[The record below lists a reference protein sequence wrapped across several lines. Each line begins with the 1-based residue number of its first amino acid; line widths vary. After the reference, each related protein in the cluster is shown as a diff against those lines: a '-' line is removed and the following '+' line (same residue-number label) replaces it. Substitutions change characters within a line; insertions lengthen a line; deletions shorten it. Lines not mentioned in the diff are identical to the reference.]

1 MARSQ
6 ESEEVKSMSQQV
18 PRIEFLTDRAKLT
31 AGREQT
37 IDVLI
42 RITPPEVDTGISRRP
57 RLNLSLVLDRSGSMG
72 GEKMLRARE
81 ATAYCIDQLLP
92 SDRLSV
98 VIFDN
103 IVEVLIPSQ
112 LAENK
117 AQLKGMLK
125 EVYARSS
132 TALHEAWVRG
142 GMQVSEHLTEG
153 AVNRVVLITDGLA
166 NEGLTNVDQIV
177 SQIRGLS
184 DRGVSTSSI
193 GIGDDFN
200 EDLLIPMAS
209 AGGGNSWHVKT
220 ADDMQRIFAVELEG
234 LIAQVAHTVTL
245 GLVPADGVRLADV
258 LNDFELGETGRY
270 KLPNLQAGSP
280 LEVVVQLRIPAQA
293 EGTTLRLLDLR
304 LGYTPQEMKAAEVAK
319 QVFEVEFVSEQAV
332 ELLPVNHEVAKAVQM
347 LMNARAR
354 AEAVRLMDTG
364 DYAGS
369 QQVLRDARVSSQM
382 AFAPMASSADVQ
394 AEMATFEEYDES
406 LTDRSS
412 DKMSR
417 KRLLYDSMSRRQS
430 RKLS

>member
-1 MARSQ
+1 
-6 ESEEVKSMSQQV
+6 MSQQV
-18 PRIEFLTDRAKLT
+18 PKIEFLTERAKLI

-37 IDVLI
+37 VDVLI
-42 RITPPEVDTGISRRP
+42 RITPPEVDTGVNKRP
-57 RLNLSLVLDRSGSMG
+57 KLNLGLVLDRSGSMD
-72 GEKMLRARE
+72 GEKMTRARE

-92 SDRLSV
+92 ADRLSV

-103 IVEVLIPSQ
+103 VVEVLIPSQ

-117 AQLKGMLK
+117 AQLKGLLR
-125 EVYARSS
+125 EVYARNS

-142 GMQVSEHLTEG
+142 GMQVSEHLTDG

-166 NEGLTNVDQIV
+166 NEGLTNVDSIV
-177 SQIRGLS
+177 SQVRGLA
-184 DRGVSTSSI
+184 DRSVSTSTI

-245 GLVPADGVRLADV
+245 GLVPADGVRLADA
-258 LNDFELGETGRY
+258 LNDFEMSETGRY

-280 LEVVVQLRIPAQA
+280 VDVVVQLRVPEQT

-304 LGYTPQEMKAAEVAK
+304 LGYTPQEMKAAEVEK
-319 QVFEVEFVSEQAV
+319 RVFEVEFAAGEAV
-332 ELLPVNHEVAKAVQM
+332 EKLPVNHEVATAVQM

-354 AEAVRLMDTG
+354 AEAVRRMDRG

-369 QQVLRDARVSSQM
+369 QQVLYAARVSSQA
-382 AFAPMASSADVQ
+382 AFAPMSDSRDVQ
-394 AEMATFEEYDES
+394 AEMSSFDEYHRTLS
-406 LTDRSS
+406 DRSS

-417 KRLLYDSMSRRQS
+417 KRLLYDLISRRNS

>member
-1 MARSQ
+1 MSK
-6 ESEEVKSMSQQV
+6 EVPK
-18 PRIEFLTDRAKLT
+18 IEFLTERPKLV

-37 IDVLI
+37 VDVLI
-42 RITPPEVDTGISRRP
+42 RITPPEADAGAVARRP
-57 RLNLSLVLDRSGSMG
+57 RLNLSLVLDRSGSMD

-103 IVEVLIPSQ
+103 KIEVLIPSQ

-117 AQLKGMLK
+117 AQLKSMLK
-125 EVYARSS
+125 EVYARNS

-142 GMQVSEHLTEG
+142 GLQVSEHLTDG

-177 SQIRGLS
+177 SQVRGLA
-184 DRGVSTSSI
+184 DRNVSTSTI

-200 EDLLIPMAS
+200 EDLLIPMAH

-280 LEVVVQLRIPAQA
+280 VDVVAQFRVPAQE
-293 EGTTLRLLDLR
+293 EGTRLRLLDLR
-304 LGYTPQEMKAAEVAK
+304 LGYTPQEMKAAEVVK
-319 QVFEVEFVSEQAV
+319 QVFEVEFAPEQVV
-332 ELLPVNHEVAKAVQM
+332 ERSLVNHEVIKAVQM

-354 AEAVRLMDTG
+354 AEAVRLMDAG
-364 DYAGS
+364 DFVGTRR
-369 QQVLRDARVSSQM
+369 VLHQAAASSAA
-382 AFAPMASSADVQ
+382 AFAPMKSAPEVQ
-394 AEMATFEEYDES
+394 EEMNLFAEYDDS
-406 LTDRSS
+406 LNNRSS

-417 KRLLYDSMSRRQS
+417 KRLLYDLVSRRRSQ
-430 RKLS
+430 KLS

>member
-1 MARSQ
+1 
-6 ESEEVKSMSQQV
+6 MSQQV
-18 PRIEFLTDRAKLT
+18 PKVDFLIERAKLT

-37 IDVLI
+37 VDVLI
-42 RITPPEVDTGISRRP
+42 RITPPEVDMGIGKRP
-57 RLNLSLVLDRSGSMG
+57 KLNLALVLDRSGSMD
-72 GEKMLRARE
+72 GEKMTRARE

-92 SDRLSV
+92 ADRLSV

-103 IVEVLIPSQ
+103 VIEVLIPSQ

-117 AQLKGMLK
+117 AQLKGLLR
-125 EVYARSS
+125 EVYARNS

-142 GMQVSEHLTEG
+142 GMQVSEHLTDG

-166 NEGLTNVDQIV
+166 NEGLTNVDSIV
-177 SQIRGLS
+177 SQVRGLA
-184 DRGVSTSSI
+184 DRSVSTSTI

-245 GLVPADGVRLADV
+245 GLVPADGVRLVDA
-258 LNDFELGETGRY
+258 LNDFEMSETGRY

-280 LEVVVQLRIPAQA
+280 VDVVVQLRVPEQA
-293 EGTTLRLLDLR
+293 EGTELRLLDLR
-304 LGYTPQEMKAAEVAK
+304 LGYTPQEMKAAEVEK
-319 QVFEVEFVSEQAV
+319 QVFEVEFASREAV
-332 ELLPVNHEVAKAVQM
+332 ESLPVNHEVATAVQM

-354 AEAVRLMDTG
+354 AEAVRRMDRG
-364 DYAGS
+364 DYVGS
-369 QQVLRDARVSSQM
+369 QQVLYAARVSSQA
-382 AFAPMASSADVQ
+382 AFAPMAHSGDVQ
-394 AEMATFEEYDES
+394 AEMSSFDEYHET
-406 LTDRSS
+406 LADRSS

-417 KRLLYDSMSRRQS
+417 KRLLYDLISRRNS

>member
-1 MARSQ
+1 
-6 ESEEVKSMSQQV
+6 MSQQV
-18 PRIEFLTDRAKLT
+18 PKIEFLTERAKLV

-37 IDVLI
+37 VDVLL
-42 RITPPEVDTGISRRP
+42 RITPPEVDTGVNVRP
-57 RLNLSLVLDRSGSMG
+57 KLNLSLVLDRSGSME
-72 GEKMLRARE
+72 GEKMVRARE
-81 ATAYCIDQLLP
+81 ATSYCIDQLLP
-92 SDRLSV
+92 ADRLSV

-103 IVEVLIPSQ
+103 VVEVLIPSQ

-117 AQLKGMLK
+117 AQLKGLLK
-125 EVYARSS
+125 EVYARNS

-142 GMQVSEHLTEG
+142 GMQVSEHLTDG

-177 SQIRGLS
+177 SQVRGLA
-184 DRGVSTSSI
+184 DRQVSTSTI

-245 GLVPADGVRLADV
+245 GLVPADGVRLSDM
-258 LNDFELGETGRY
+258 LNDFETGETGRY

-280 LEVVVQLRIPAQA
+280 LDVVVQLRVPAQA
-293 EGTTLRLLDLR
+293 EGTRLRLLDLR
-304 LGYTPQEMKAAEVAK
+304 LGYTPQEMKSAEVLK
-319 QVFEVEFVSEQAV
+319 QVFEVEFASEQAIA
-332 ELLPVNHEVAKAVQM
+332 LLPINHAVAKAVQM

-354 AEAVRLMDTG
+354 AEAVRRMDAG

-369 QQVLRDARVSSQM
+369 QQVLRHARVESAR
-382 AFAPMASSADVQ
+382 AFAPMAACADVKD
-394 AEMATFEEYDES
+394 EMRVFEEYDQALS
-406 LTDRSS
+406 DRSS

-417 KRLLYDSMSRRQS
+417 KRLMYDLISRRRS
-430 RKLS
+430 KKLS

>member
-1 MARSQ
+1 MT
-6 ESEEVKSMSQQV
+6 QQV
-18 PRIEFLTDRAKLT
+18 PKIEFLTERAKLA

-37 IDVLI
+37 IDVVI
-42 RITPPEVDTGISRRP
+42 RITPPEVDTGISHRP
-57 RLNLSLVLDRSGSMG
+57 SLNLSLVLDRSGSMG
-72 GEKMLRARE
+72 GEKIRRARE

-103 IVEVLIPSQ
+103 SVEVLIPSQ

-117 AQLKGMLK
+117 AQLKDMLK
-125 EVYARSS
+125 EVYARNS

-142 GMQVSEHLTEG
+142 GMQVSEHLTDG
-153 AVNRVVLITDGLA
+153 AINRVVLITDGLA

-177 SQIRGLS
+177 SQVRGLS
-184 DRGVSTSSI
+184 ERGVGTSSI

-209 AGGGNSWHVKT
+209 AGGGNSWHVKE
-220 ADDMQRIFAVELEG
+220 ASDMQRIFAVELEG
-234 LIAQVAHTVTL
+234 LIAQMAHTVTL
-245 GLVPADGVRLADV
+245 GLVPADKVRLADV
-258 LNDFELGETGRY
+258 LNDFEMSETGRY

-280 LEVVVQLRIPAQA
+280 VDVVVQLRIPQQV
-293 EGTTLRLLDLR
+293 EGTRMRLLDVR
-304 LGYTPQEMKAAEVAK
+304 LGYTPQEMKAAEVAR
-319 QVFEVEFVSEQAV
+319 QAFEVEFASEQAV
-332 ELLPVNHEVAKAVQM
+332 ELLPVNHEVAKAVQL

-354 AEAVRLMDTG
+354 AEAVKLMDTG

-369 QQVLRDARVSSQM
+369 QRVLRHAQLSSQA
-382 AFAPMASSADVQ
+382 AFAPMRECADVQ
-394 AEMATFEEYDES
+394 AEMATFEEYDQS

-417 KRLLYDSMSRRQS
+417 KRLLYDSVSRRQS

>member
-1 MARSQ
+1 MSK
-6 ESEEVKSMSQQV
+6 EVPKV
-18 PRIEFLTDRAKLT
+18 EFLIERAKLT

-37 IDVLI
+37 VDVLI
-42 RITPPEVDTGISRRP
+42 RITPPEVDTGVNKRP
-57 RLNLSLVLDRSGSMG
+57 KLNLSLVLDRSGSMD
-72 GEKMLRARE
+72 GEKMMRARE
-81 ATAYCIDQLLP
+81 ATSYCIDQLLP

-103 IVEVLIPSQ
+103 VIEVLIPSQ

-117 AQLKGMLK
+117 AQLKGLLK
-125 EVYARSS
+125 EVYARNS

-177 SQIRGLS
+177 SQVRGLS
-184 DRGVSTSSI
+184 DRSVSTSTI

-245 GLVPADGVRLADV
+245 GLVPADGVRLSDM
-258 LNDFELGETGRY
+258 LNDFEMNETGRY
-270 KLPNLQAGSP
+270 KLPDLQVGSP
-280 LEVVVQLRIPAQA
+280 IDVVAQLRVPAQT
-293 EGTTLRLLDLR
+293 EGTKLRLLDLR
-304 LGYTPQEMKAAEVAK
+304 LGYTPQEMKSAEVVK
-319 QVFEVEFVSEQAV
+319 QVFEVEFASEQAV
-332 ELLPVNHEVAKAVQM
+332 EKLPVNHEVAKVAQM

-354 AEAVRLMDTG
+354 AEAVRRMDAG
-364 DYAGS
+364 DYVGS
-369 QQVLRDARVSSQM
+369 QRVLREAHMSSRA
-382 AFAPMASSADVQ
+382 AFAPMAEEADVQ
-394 AEMATFEEYDES
+394 DEMRVFAEYDNS
-406 LTDRSS
+406 LSDRSS

-417 KRLLYDSMSRRQS
+417 KRLMYDLISRRRS
-430 RKLS
+430 KKLS

>member
-1 MARSQ
+1 
-6 ESEEVKSMSQQV
+6 MSQQV
-18 PRIEFLTDRAKLT
+18 PKVEFMTERAKLV

-37 IDVLI
+37 VEVLI
-42 RITPPEVDTGISRRP
+42 RITPPEVDTGNTKRP
-57 RLNLSLVLDRSGSMG
+57 ILNLSLVLDRSGSMD

-92 SDRLSV
+92 ADRLSV

-103 IVEVLIPSQ
+103 LVEVLIPSQ
-112 LAENK
+112 PAENK
-117 AQLKGMLK
+117 AQLKGLLQ
-125 EVYARSS
+125 EVYARNS

-177 SQIRGLS
+177 SQVRGLA
-184 DRGVSTSSI
+184 DRSVSTSTI

-200 EDLLIPMAS
+200 EDLLVPMAN

-234 LIAQVAHTVTL
+234 LIAQIAHTVTL

-258 LNDFELGETGRY
+258 LNDFELTETGRC

-280 LEVVVQLRIPAQA
+280 LDVVVQLRIPEQT
-293 EGTTLRLLDLR
+293 EGAKLRLLDLR
-304 LGYTPQEMKAAEVAK
+304 LGYTPQEMKAAEVFK
-319 QVFEVEFVSEQAV
+319 QVFEIEFASEREVAS
-332 ELLPVNHEVAKAVQM
+332 LPINHEVAKATQM

-354 AEAVRLMDTG
+354 AEAVRRLDLG
-364 DYAGS
+364 DYVGS
-369 QQVLRDARVSSQM
+369 QQVLRQAFAASHA

-394 AEMATFEEYDES
+394 AEMASFEEYHQT
-406 LTDRSS
+406 LTDRSA

-417 KRLLYDSMSRRQS
+417 KRLIYDSISRRRS

>member
-1 MARSQ
+1 
-6 ESEEVKSMSQQV
+6 MSPRV
-18 PRIEFLTDRAKLT
+18 PKIEFLTGRAKL
-31 AGREQT
+31 AANREQT
-37 IDVLI
+37 LDVLI
-42 RITPPEVDTGISRRP
+42 RITPPEAGTDMSLRP
-57 RLNLSLVLDRSGSMG
+57 KLNLSLVLDRSGSMS
-72 GEKMLRARE
+72 GEKIMRARE
-81 ATAYCIDQLLP
+81 ATSYCIDQLLP

-98 VIFDN
+98 IIFDN
-103 IVEVLIPSQ
+103 KVEVLIPSQ
-112 LAENK
+112 LAQNK
-117 AQLKGMLK
+117 EQLKRLLL

-142 GMQVSEHLTEG
+142 GMQVSEHLTDG

-177 SQIRGLS
+177 SQVRGLS
-184 DRGVSTSSI
+184 ERGVSTSSI

-200 EDLLIPMAS
+200 EDLLIPMAN

-258 LNDFELGETGRY
+258 LNDFEMSETGRY
-270 KLPNLQAGSP
+270 KLPNLQVGSP
-280 LEVVVQLRIPAQA
+280 LDVVVQLRIPEQA

-304 LGYTPQEMKAAEVAK
+304 LGYTPQELKSAEVAK
-319 QVFEVEFVSEQAV
+319 QVFEVEFAGADAV
-332 ELLPVNHEVAKAVQM
+332 EALPVNHEVAKAVQM

-354 AEAVRLMDTG
+354 AEAVRLMDMH
-364 DYAGS
+364 DYEGS
-369 QQVLRDARVSSQM
+369 QRVLLQARSASQA

-394 AEMATFEEYDES
+394 DEMATFEEYNQA
-406 LTDRSS
+406 LADRAS

-417 KRLLYDSMSRRQS
+417 KRLIYDSLSRRNS

>member
-1 MARSQ
+1 
-6 ESEEVKSMSQQV
+6 MSQQV
-18 PRIEFLTDRAKLT
+18 PTIEFLTERAKLI

-37 IDVLI
+37 VDVLI
-42 RITPPEVDTGISRRP
+42 RITPPEVDTGINKRP
-57 RLNLSLVLDRSGSMG
+57 RLNLSLVLDRSGSMQ

-92 SDRLSV
+92 ADRLSV

-103 IVEVLIPSQ
+103 LIEVLIPSQ

-117 AQLKGMLK
+117 VQLKGLLQ
-125 EVYARSS
+125 EVYARNS

-142 GMQVSEHLTEG
+142 GMQVSEHLTDG

-166 NEGLTNVDQIV
+166 NEGLTNVDSIV
-177 SQIRGLS
+177 SQVRGLA
-184 DRGVSTSSI
+184 DRSVSTSTI

-258 LNDFELGETGRY
+258 LNDFEMGETGRY

-280 LEVVVQLRIPAQA
+280 IDVVVQLRVPEQT
-293 EGTTLRLLDLR
+293 EGTKLRLLDLR

-319 QVFEVEFVSEQAV
+319 QVLEVEFASPEAV

-354 AEAVRLMDTG
+354 AEAVRRMDAG
-364 DYAGS
+364 DYIGS
-369 QQVLRDARVSSQM
+369 QRVLRQAVAASHV
-382 AFAPMASSADVQ
+382 AFAPMADSGDVQ
-394 AEMATFEEYDES
+394 AELSSFEEYYEN
-406 LTDRSS
+406 LNERSS

-417 KRLLYDSMSRRQS
+417 KRMLYDLISRRNS